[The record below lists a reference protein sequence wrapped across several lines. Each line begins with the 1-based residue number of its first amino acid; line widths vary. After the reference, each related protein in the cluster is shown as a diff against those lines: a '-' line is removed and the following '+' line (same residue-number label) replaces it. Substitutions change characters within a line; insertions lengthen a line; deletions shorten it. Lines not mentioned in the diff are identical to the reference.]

1 MGSKKISLKNL
12 CFPLSVDCLWG
23 QWGRWTS
30 CTQTCG
36 GGRKTKTRRIQK
48 HEENGGSTCSGGTFK
63 NRHCNTH
70 PCRTTTKR
78 PKSIEIDS
86 KSTSYQYYLDSI
98 NYSDYGEKSQESL
111 EVSRD
116 SKEPETIYL
125 NSYEK

>member
-1 MGSKKISLKNL
+1 MGK
-12 CFPLSVDCLWG
+12 
-23 QWGRWTS
+23 
-30 CTQTCG
+30 
-36 GGRKTKTRRIQK
+36 
-48 HEENGGSTCSGGTFK
+48 TFK
-63 NRHCNTH
+63 DRGCNKQS
-70 PCRTTTKR
+70 CLTTTTR

-86 KSTSYQYYLDSI
+86 NSKSYQYYSDSI

>member
-1 MGSKKISLKNL
+1 MGK
-12 CFPLSVDCLWG
+12 
-23 QWGRWTS
+23 
-30 CTQTCG
+30 
-36 GGRKTKTRRIQK
+36 
-48 HEENGGSTCSGGTFK
+48 TFK
-63 NRHCNTH
+63 DRNCNTH